1 MSNGANLTPNF
12 GIVICVYN
20 WDVSCENSICPA
32 GVYRPFITNHA
43 CRNVSAINLAF
54 LRYLTTD
61 EDGYGVF
68 NPELICGSSGITYFI
83 QIRRGIVKQLEIN
96 GNCISARHV
105 CLTLNRG
112 SKFNNRTFEIKMKN
126 IPYLSVLKVLQNI
139 KHITLS
145 RF

>member
-1 MSNGANLTPNF
+1 MSVEIEGEGGCCCLSNGANLTPNF

-61 EDGYGVF
+61 EDGYGAF

-96 GNCISARHV
+96 GNCISACHI
-105 CLTLNRG
+105 CLTLKIETQN
-112 SKFNNRTFEIKMKN
+112 SIIEN
-126 IPYLSVLKVLQNI
+126 LKL
-139 KHITLS
+139 K
-145 RF
+145 